1 MTGKAKMSAQTDRS
15 SEKQKGGKKKNAK
28 KKDVIVVNPPHG
40 EKGHFIKLTVTL
52 PPEVYEL
59 IAKEV
64 TRRKMNKE
72 PNPQISAVIREAVVA
87 QLKD

>member
-1 MTGKAKMSAQTDRS
+1 MTGKAKMPAQADRN
-15 SEKQKGGKKKNAK
+15 SEKQKGGKKKNVK
-28 KKDVIVVNPPHG
+28 KKDVLVVNPPHG

-64 TRRKMNKE
+64 TRRKMHKE

-87 QLKD
+87 HFEG